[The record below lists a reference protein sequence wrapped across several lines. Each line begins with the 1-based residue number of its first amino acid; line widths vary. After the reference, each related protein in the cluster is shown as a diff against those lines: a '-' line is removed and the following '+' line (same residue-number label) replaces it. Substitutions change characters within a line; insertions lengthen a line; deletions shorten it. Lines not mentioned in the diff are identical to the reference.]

1 MTETRPITMPRGR
14 AFTVA
19 DLEIFA
25 DDGNRYELI
34 DGELLVSPVPTIQHQ
49 TAMLELAY
57 QLDTTAPPDFQ
68 VIFAPFPLRP
78 NENTQVQPDVL
89 VARRADFTEANLPTA
104 PLLAVEVLSPGSAI
118 MDFHLKKA
126 LYERLG
132 TPSYWVV
139 DPIDPTLT
147 VFELD
152 QHGQYRL
159 VAEVEGD
166 LAFQAT
172 LPFEVRI
179 VPNELLEG

>member
-19 DLEIFA
+19 DLELFP

-34 DGELLVSPVPTIQHQ
+34 EGELLVSPLPTVAHQ

-57 QLDTTAPPDFQ
+57 LLDTTAPPDLQ
-68 VIFAPFPLRP
+68 VIFAPFALQP
-78 NENTQVQPDVL
+78 NGNTRVQPDVL
-89 VARRADFTEANLPTA
+89 VGRKVEFTEANLPTA

-118 MDFHLKKA
+118 KDFHMKKA

-132 TPSYWVV
+132 TPSYWIV

-152 QHGQYRL
+152 QNGGYQQ
-159 VAEVEGD
+159 VAEVEGEQVF
-166 LAFQAT
+166 AAT
-172 LPFEVRI
+172 RPFPIRV
-179 VPNELLEG
+179 VPGELLAG